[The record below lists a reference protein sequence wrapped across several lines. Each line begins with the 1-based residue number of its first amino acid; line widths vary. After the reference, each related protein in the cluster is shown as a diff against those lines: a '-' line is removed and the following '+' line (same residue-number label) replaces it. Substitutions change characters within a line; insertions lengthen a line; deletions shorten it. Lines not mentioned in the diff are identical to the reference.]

1 MYDSN
6 NDAICSSPYYLR
18 CTKDYED
25 TTWRNAS
32 FTFAHDVAYDETDNL
47 HLITQGDFLPD
58 FIRLNNSYN
67 SLDLWT
73 GAYFLDI
80 PIKATIVDDGKLTAT
95 YSGTSHS
102 GSGYP
107 IFTITLIMDI
117 KTLSRDYTIDFA
129 MEWP

>member
-1 MYDSN
+1 
-6 NDAICSSPYYLR
+6 
-18 CTKDYED
+18 
-25 TTWRNAS
+25 
-32 FTFAHDVAYDETDNL
+32 
-47 HLITQGDFLPD
+47 
-58 FIRLNNSYN
+58 LNNSYN